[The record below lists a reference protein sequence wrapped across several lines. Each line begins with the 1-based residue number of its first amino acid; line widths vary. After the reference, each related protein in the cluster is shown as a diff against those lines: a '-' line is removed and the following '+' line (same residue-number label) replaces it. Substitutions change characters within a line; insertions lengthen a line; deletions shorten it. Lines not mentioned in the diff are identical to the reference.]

1 VSSLTNVN
9 SKYKK
14 TLDEFLKLVNSLND
28 NEKNLVISDINKK
41 ITPFKEDGTKKDS
54 PKKASSSFA
63 NTDIKIPINVN
74 NREEIICP
82 DCGSSSIVKNG
93 TFDNKQRYRCKSCG
107 KTFTTTTGSIRH
119 ISKSSEKTW
128 DRVLNGMIEDHTNSE
143 ISEDCSISP
152 STVHIYRHK
161 VMRQILTYMK
171 GQSLTGIV
179 EADEFY
185 NLPNFKGSKNHEF
198 CFGKETREVNNI
210 PDYKRY
216 GLKSNTEIRSI
227 KMQRGLSR
235 DKVCYSTAISHDNSF
250 CGKPVNWGNIS
261 FKDIQSTLLKSLTPK
276 AIFVGDRSKTNQNFI
291 NTYGFENH
299 LLVPDGEARY
309 GELYN
314 LQKINN
320 FHSKMKNRIRSN
332 RSFATKYAEEYMA
345 WFAWLL
351 QIKDKTKTEKI
362 AILKDMVE
370 IGSQTATW
378 NDIKSTEFPR
388 ELRKNLI

>member
-1 VSSLTNVN
+1 M
-9 SKYKK
+9 
-14 TLDEFLKLVNSLND
+14 KLVNSLND
-28 NEKNLVISDINKK
+28 NEKDLVISDINKK

-54 PKKASSSFA
+54 SKKTSPFI
-63 NTDIKIPINVN
+63 NTDITIPIKANIK
-74 NREEIICP
+74 EEIICP
-82 DCGSSSIVKNG
+82 SCGSSSIVKNG
-93 TFDNKQRYRCKSCG
+93 TFDKKQRNRCKCCS

-119 ISKSSEKTW
+119 RSKSPEITW

-143 ISEDCSISP
+143 ISEDCSISS

-161 VMRQILTYMK
+161 AMRQILTYMK

-179 EADEFY
+179 ESDEFY
-185 NLPNFKGSKNHEF
+185 SLPNFKGSKKKYKF
-198 CFGKETREVNNI
+198 SFGKESREVNNI

-216 GLKSNTEIRSI
+216 GLKSNTVIRSI
-227 KMQRGLSR
+227 KMLRGLSR
-235 DKVCYSTAISHDNSF
+235 DKVCYATAISHDNSF

-261 FKDIQSTLLKSLTPK
+261 FKDIQSTLLKNLTPK
-276 AIFVGDRSKTNQNFI
+276 AIFVGDRSKTNQNFV

-299 LLVPDGEARY
+299 LLIPDGEARY

-351 QIKDKTKTEKI
+351 QMKDKTKAEKTGL
-362 AILKDMVE
+362 LKEMIE
-370 IGSQTATW
+370 IGSKTATW
-378 NDIKSTEFPR
+378 NDIKSTEFPM